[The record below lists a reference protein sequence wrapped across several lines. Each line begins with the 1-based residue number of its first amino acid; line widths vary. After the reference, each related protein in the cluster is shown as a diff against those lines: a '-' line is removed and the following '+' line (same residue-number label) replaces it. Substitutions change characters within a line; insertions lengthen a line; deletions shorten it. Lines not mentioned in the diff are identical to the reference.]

1 MTDTPKIF
9 GITGWKNSGKTTL
22 VSKLVSWFCQRG
34 VKVSTIKHAHC
45 DFDIDRPG
53 TDSFNHRQAGAQQVM
68 LASSTRWALMN
79 ELRDDREAEMD
90 ELLAR
95 MDPVDLVL
103 VEGFKMGDQ
112 AKIQVVR
119 PKNNTERLSDEA
131 QPIVA
136 IASDEEVAPS
146 LYGCDGP
153 LLLLNDI
160 DSIGHFIAS
169 YCQLEI
175 KQP

>member
-1 MTDTPKIF
+1 
-9 GITGWKNSGKTTL
+9 
-22 VSKLVSWFCQRG
+22 
-34 VKVSTIKHAHC
+34 
-45 DFDIDRPG
+45 
-53 TDSFNHRQAGAQQVM
+53 
-68 LASSTRWALMN
+68 
-79 ELRDDREAEMD
+79 
-90 ELLAR
+90 
-95 MDPVDLVL
+95 VL